1 MSAAT
6 LALDVGQTGTKVRLT
21 SSEGIQEMLLPGVRT
36 HEPVVPQLA
45 MFANRVATE
54 TNLVFNTVAM
64 GVSGI
69 TKGEQDAAPLLA
81 LIESRSVRRV
91 LLTHDSVTSY
101 LGALGERRGAVV
113 ASGTGVVTLGVGR
126 TAVARVDGWG
136 NIMGDAGSG
145 HWIGREA
152 LDAVMRAHDR
162 RGPATALT
170 AVVQERWPDVEEAY
184 IALQSSPERVRIVA
198 GFARSVVLLA
208 EGDPVAHGICVAAAQ
223 ELAHSVRTALHR
235 VSDPQA
241 RGETLSVSVLG
252 GVFSSTLISE
262 TFARYLEEQCP
273 SVVLEVARGT
283 GLDGVTLLPSLP
295 SHHPLLS
302 LVSSSER

>member
-6 LALDVGQTGTKVRLT
+6 LALDVGQTGTKVRVT
-21 SSEGIQEMLLPGVRT
+21 SAGDTQEILLPGVRT
-36 HEPVVPQLA
+36 HEPILPQLA
-45 MFANRVATE
+45 VSVARAE
-54 TNLVFNTVAM
+54 QESGLAFSTVAI

-69 TKGEQDAAPLLA
+69 TKAEQDASALLGLLENPA
-81 LIESRSVRRV
+81 VNRV

-101 LGALGERRGAVV
+101 LGALGDRRGAVV
-113 ASGTGVVTLGVGR
+113 ASGTGVVTLSVGG
-126 TAVARVDGWG
+126 TSVARVDGWG

-170 AVVQERWPDVEEAY
+170 AMVQERWPDVEEAY
-184 IALQSSPERVRIVA
+184 IALQSSPERVRTVA
-198 GFARSVVLLA
+198 GFARDVADLA
-208 EGDPVAHGICVAAAQ
+208 DGDSVAHGICVAAAQ
-223 ELAHSVRTALHR
+223 ELALSVRTALHR

-241 RGETLSVSVLG
+241 TDERLSVSVLG
-252 GVFSSTLISE
+252 GVFASTLITE
-262 TFARYLEEQCP
+262 TFTRYIQEQCP

-283 GLDGVTLLPSLP
+283 GLDGVAMLPALP
-295 SHHPLLS
+295 AKHPLLS
-302 LVSSSER
+302 LISSSER